1 MKSAK
6 KIFIPAFILILGL
19 VWVQTSH
26 SFRLEDL
33 LKPPAPP
40 PQEKQTQQPASSEPQ
55 PAPKQ
60 EQDGLIGFGES
71 LGLFD
76 QKTSKILKGSVTTL
90 QSFQPIGI
98 EEEKAIGGALAVEVF
113 SRYGGML
120 KNRDLQKYVSL
131 VGQAV
136 AEVSDRADIEYHFA
150 VLDTENSNAFA
161 TPGGY
166 VFVSLGLLRMLENEA
181 QLGGVLGHEIAHITQ
196 KHALNTLQRSKLLQ
210 GLSSVTM
217 AAMDKDSDLF
227 DKIINQVSETLF
239 TKGLDKELEFEADQY
254 GTEFAYRTGYF
265 PGGLRDF
272 IKKLGKS
279 QSKDSSI
286 FLSTHPGP
294 RERYSKLSSHMQKYK
309 SALLSPVL
317 SNRFKTQVKSRL

>member
-19 VWVQTSH
+19 VWAQTSH

-33 LKPPAPP
+33 LKPPDP
-40 PQEKQTQQPASSEPQ
+40 PQEKQTQQPSSSEPQ

-60 EQDGLIGFGES
+60 EQGGLIGFGES

-76 QKTSKILKGSVTTL
+76 KKTSKILKGSVTTL

-120 KNRDLQKYVSL
+120 KNPDLQKYVSL

-166 VFVSLGLLRMLENEA
+166 VFVSLGLLRML
-181 QLGGVLGHEIAHITQ
+181 GHEIAHITQ

-217 AAMDKDSDLF
+217 AALDKDSGLF

-272 IKKLGKS
+272 IKTLGKS
-279 QSKDSSI
+279 ESKDRSI

-317 SNRFKTQVKSRL
+317 SNRYKTQVKSRL

>member
-6 KIFIPAFILILGL
+6 KVFISAFIIILGL
-19 VWVQTSH
+19 GWVQTSH

-33 LKPPAPP
+33 FKPPP
-40 PQEKQTQQPASSEPQ
+40 PQEKQTQQPSTSEPQ
-55 PAPKQ
+55 QAPKQ
-60 EQDGLIGFGES
+60 GQGGLIGFGES

-76 QKTSKILKGSVTTL
+76 KKTAKILQGSVTTL
-90 QSFQPIGI
+90 QSLQPIGI

-120 KNRDLQKYVSL
+120 KNQDLQRYVSL

-136 AEVSDRADIEYHFA
+136 ADVSDRADIEYHFA
-150 VLDTENSNAFA
+150 VLNSEHPNAFA

-196 KHALNTLQRSKLLQ
+196 KHALKTLQRSKLLQ

-217 AAMDKDSDLF
+217 AAMDKDSGLF

-239 TKGLDKELEFEADQY
+239 TTGLDKELEFEADQY

-272 IKKLGKS
+272 IKVLGKS
-279 QSKDSSI
+279 ESQNRSI

-294 RERYSKLSSHMQKYK
+294 RERYGRLSGNMQKYK

-317 SNRFKTQVKSRL
+317 SNRFKVQVKSRL

>member
-6 KIFIPAFILILGL
+6 KVFIPAFILILGL
-19 VWVQTSH
+19 SWAQTSH

-33 LKPPAPP
+33 LKPPDPA
-40 PQEKQTQQPASSEPQ
+40 PQEKQTQQPENNEPQ
-55 PAPKQ
+55 PAPKK
-60 EQDGLIGFGES
+60 EQGGLIGFGES

-76 QKTSKILKGSVTTL
+76 EKTSKILKGSVTTL

-150 VLDTENSNAFA
+150 VLDTEDSNAFA

-166 VFVSLGLLRMLENEA
+166 VFISLGLLRMLENEA

-217 AAMDKDSDLF
+217 AALDKDSGLF

-239 TKGLDKELEFEADQY
+239 TKGLDKDLEFEADQV

-272 IKKLGKS
+272 IKTLGKS

-286 FLSTHPGP
+286 FLSTHPSP
-294 RERYSKLSSHMQKYK
+294 RERYGKLVSHMQKYK

-317 SNRFKTQVKSRL
+317 SNRYKTQVKSRL